1 MDEVLAFTILHESKN
16 QTVETCKNYQQV
28 KNNIKDKLEA
38 MRDVKTPHRHMCK
51 PLIYHLDVAA
61 MYPNI
66 ILTNRLQ
73 PVAIVNERIC
83 GNCIYVSEDG
93 ANCKR

>member
-1 MDEVLAFTILHESKN
+1 MATCTNYEKVKENLAT
-16 QTVETCKNYQQV
+16 
-28 KNNIKDKLEA
+28 KLQA
-38 MRDVKTPHRHMCK
+38 MRDVKTPHKYMCK

-83 GNCIYVSEDG
+83 GNCIYVSEEG